1 MSSIVASCEQT
12 ISPGHL
18 ARRVDDSSGKVGPEH
33 FFWRRLRS
41 LVALHGASSNPWS
54 CRRLA
59 WVGGSLQDSAIDL
72 EWLHA
77 SPCLMSQADSWLAR
91 CSLIYRSTH
100 LPHEGH
106 GLTHFPQ
113 LCPHATRELPTL
125 ASPD

>member
-1 MSSIVASCEQT
+1 MGPVA
-12 ISPGHL
+12 IRG
-18 ARRVDDSSGKVGPEH
+18 RVAD
-33 FFWRRLRS
+33 
-41 LVALHGASSNPWS
+41 
-54 CRRLA
+54 C
-59 WVGGSLQDSAIDL
+59 VGGGDPSRDSAIDL